1 MLAAIEVSTRISSV
15 ALLDMISG
23 EELSECRLPADWE
36 SSVTLIP
43 AMEALLRDRDLS
55 AQDLD
60 AVAVSVGPG
69 SFTGIRVGIA
79 TAEGL
84 CLPSNLLAFGIP
96 TLDGLAENLLHA
108 NLTGEALCLVDAQ
121 RGECFVGHYRID
133 ENSFTAINPPT
144 ILGVDRM
151 EALIRDRA
159 WIVGPGALKYEKL
172 LHESLGTRALFAFNS
187 QHQPSAMS
195 IARIAYRQWQ
205 SGLRPTLDQLKPLY
219 LRPPAVDEKK
229 PPQ

>member
-15 ALLDMISG
+15 ALLDLITG
-23 EELSECRLPADWE
+23 EELAECHLPADWE

-43 AMEALLRDRDLS
+43 AMETLLQDRDLT
-55 AQDLD
+55 AQDLA

-84 CLPSNLLAFGIP
+84 CLPSNLLVFGVP
-96 TLDGLAENLLHA
+96 TLDGLAENLLNA
-108 NLTGEALCLVDAQ
+108 GLKGEALCLVDAQ
-121 RGECFVGHYRID
+121 RAECFVGHYYVDD
-133 ENSFTAINPPT
+133 EGFRAMNPPQ
-144 ILGVDRM
+144 ILALDRLDAIIQ
-151 EALIRDRA
+151 ERA

-172 LHESLGTRALFAFNS
+172 LRESLGTRGLFAFNA
-187 QHQPSAMS
+187 QQQPSAMS
-195 IARIAYRQWQ
+195 IARIAYRQWR
-205 SGLRPTLDQLKPLY
+205 SGLRPSLDELKPLY

-229 PPQ
+229 HDP

>member
-15 ALLDMISG
+15 ALLDIITG
-23 EELSECRLPADWE
+23 EELSQCHLPADWE

-43 AMEALLRDRDLS
+43 SMEALLKERNLTAADLS
-55 AQDLD
+55 
-60 AVAVSVGPG
+60 AVAVSIGPG

-96 TLDGLAENLLHA
+96 TLDGLAENLHA
-108 NLTGEALCLVDAQ
+108 AGLKGDALCLVDAQ
-121 RGECFVGHYRID
+121 RGECFVGHYNID
-133 ENSFTAINPPT
+133 DEGFRAVTPPQ
-144 ILGVDRM
+144 ILGVDR
-151 EALIRDRA
+151 LDSIIRERA

-172 LHESLGTRALFAFNS
+172 LHESLGTRGLFAFNA

-205 SGLRPTLDQLKPLY
+205 SGQRPTLDQLKPLY

-229 PPQ
+229 ANP